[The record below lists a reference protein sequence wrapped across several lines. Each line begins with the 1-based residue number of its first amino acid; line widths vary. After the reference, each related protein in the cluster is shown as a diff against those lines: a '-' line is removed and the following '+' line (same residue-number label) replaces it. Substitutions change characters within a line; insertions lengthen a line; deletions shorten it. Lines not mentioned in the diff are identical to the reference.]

1 MSIIVLAVAIISAS
15 PTTMTQST
23 SWVKTMMHLSFIDIG
38 KNEIMDYKTAL
49 EVANILYR
57 IESLDD
63 LNDRLKQIHLNLEDS
78 DEENIILETI
88 EKINAKQDELR
99 KKIDEL

>member
-1 MSIIVLAVAIISAS
+1 
-15 PTTMTQST
+15 
-23 SWVKTMMHLSFIDIG
+23 
-38 KNEIMDYKTAL
+38 MDYKTAL
-49 EVANILYR
+49 EAANILYK

-63 LNDRLKQIHLNLEDS
+63 LIDELKQIHLNLEDS

-88 EKINAKQDELR
+88 EKINAKQAELR

>member
-1 MSIIVLAVAIISAS
+1 M
-15 PTTMTQST
+15 
-23 SWVKTMMHLSFIDIG
+23 KY
-38 KNEIMDYKTAL
+38 ETAL
-49 EVANILYR
+49 EAANILYE

-63 LNDRLKQIHLNLEDS
+63 LNDRLKQLRSNLEYEVGD
-78 DEENIILETI
+78 DIILETI

>member
-1 MSIIVLAVAIISAS
+1 M
-15 PTTMTQST
+15 
-23 SWVKTMMHLSFIDIG
+23 
-38 KNEIMDYKTAL
+38 NYETAL
-49 EVANILYR
+49 EAANILYK

-63 LNDRLKQIHLNLEDS
+63 LIDELKRIHLKLEDS

-99 KKIDEL
+99 KKIKEL

>member
-1 MSIIVLAVAIISAS
+1 M
-15 PTTMTQST
+15 
-23 SWVKTMMHLSFIDIG
+23 KY
-38 KNEIMDYKTAL
+38 ETAL
-49 EVANILYR
+49 EAANILYK

-63 LNDRLKQIHLNLEDS
+63 LIDELKQIHLNLEDS
-78 DEENIILETI
+78 DEENIILEAI

>member
-1 MSIIVLAVAIISAS
+1 
-15 PTTMTQST
+15 
-23 SWVKTMMHLSFIDIG
+23 
-38 KNEIMDYKTAL
+38 MDYKTAL

-63 LNDRLKQIHLNLEDS
+63 LNDRLKQLRLNLKYDV
-78 DEENIILETI
+78 EENIILNAI

-99 KKIDEL
+99 KKINEL

>member
-1 MSIIVLAVAIISAS
+1 
-15 PTTMTQST
+15 
-23 SWVKTMMHLSFIDIG
+23 
-38 KNEIMDYKTAL
+38 MDYKTAL

-63 LNDRLKQIHLNLEDS
+63 LNDRLKQLRLDS
-78 DEENIILETI
+78 EYEVGDDIILETI

-99 KKIDEL
+99 KKINEL

>member
-1 MSIIVLAVAIISAS
+1 
-15 PTTMTQST
+15 
-23 SWVKTMMHLSFIDIG
+23 
-38 KNEIMDYKTAL
+38 MDYKTAL

-63 LNDRLKQIHLNLEDS
+63 LNDRLKQLRLNLEYDV
-78 DEENIILETI
+78 EENIILEAI

-99 KKIDEL
+99 KKINEL